1 MAVPKRRTSK
11 AKKRMRRAH
20 IKLHVP
26 GMVECP
32 DCGEMKLTHRACPEC
47 GYYKTTKDGKVIRV

>member
-11 AKKRMRRAH
+11 KVKNQRRTHKK
-20 IKLHVP
+20 LTVP

-32 DCGEMKLTHRACPEC
+32 NCGEMMKSHHVCKEC
-47 GYYKTTKDGKVIRV
+47 GHYDGDEVVEK

>member
-11 AKKRMRRAH
+11 KVKNQRRTH
-20 IKLHVP
+20 KNLHVP

-32 DCGEMKLTHRACPEC
+32 NCGEMMKPHHVCKEC
-47 GYYKTTKDGKVIRV
+47 GQYKGEEVVEK

>member
-11 AKKRMRRAH
+11 KKKNMRRTH
-20 IKLHVP
+20 KKLHVP

-32 DCGEMKLTHRACPEC
+32 NCGEYKKSHHVCASC
-47 GYYKTTKDGKVIRV
+47 GHYDGKEVVEK